1 MVGGNNNTNNAKPS
15 TNKPPATSAPT
26 AAAASSSQNRKSRWN
41 SNNNDSGTSNN
52 NNNNNNNNKE
62 SKPTTGGQ
70 KIADKKLPR
79 PNPSPKLA
87 PIPNQSNSN
96 HPNPT
101 APTSSSRPMTAAP
114 FPFPD
119 SSVAAAALGPPPPPT
134 YDFHML
140 ERRTIVLADGSVRS
154 YFALPPNY
162 QNYPPPRPEFGR
174 FPPFHPEEFRDQRKH
189 WDRPEGSMKRKY
201 PGEEEFDWR
210 DERAADMMRQRQQF
224 MHYANPND
232 HHSLMAGTSGHFGED
247 GRAAKHMRTGSSRH
261 ESGGLQVDQVALK
274 KSFLSFVKRVF
285 EDTAEKKNYLENGRK
300 GRLQCLVC
308 GRSSRDVQDTHSL
321 VMHTYY
327 SDDASSRVHHLGLHK
342 ALCVLMG
349 WSFTKAPDITKAY
362 QNLPAE
368 EAAINQAQLI
378 IWPPHVIV
386 HNTSTGKGK
395 EGRMEGFGNKTM
407 DNRIIRELGLTGGK
421 SKSLYGRDGHL
432 GITLFKFSGDD
443 SGLREAMRM
452 AEHFEKT
459 NRGRKSW
466 GRIQPFTPSKD
477 DEKNQSLV
485 EVDGRTGEKKR
496 ILYGYLATVADLDK
510 VDMETKKKTTIE
522 SLRELTGTK

>member
-1 MVGGNNNTNNAKPS
+1 MVGGNNNNNNAKPS

-26 AAAASSSQNRKSRWN
+26 AAASSSQNRKSRWN
-41 SNNNDSGTSNN
+41 SNNNDGGTS
-52 NNNNNNNNKE
+52 NNNNKE

-87 PIPNQSNSN
+87 PIPNQYNSN

-101 APTSSSRPMTAAP
+101 APTSSRPMAATAP

-119 SSVAAAALGPPPPPT
+119 SSAAAAALGPPPPPT

-162 QNYPPPRPEFGR
+162 QNFPPPSRPEFGR

-201 PGEEEFDWR
+201 PGEEEFDRR
-210 DERAADMMRQRQQF
+210 DERAADMMRHRQQF

-232 HHSLMAGTSGHFGED
+232 HSLMAGTSGQFGED

-285 EDTAEKKNYLENGRK
+285 EDTAEKKNYVENGRK

-349 WSFTKAPDITKAY
+349 WNFTKAPDNTKAY

>member
-1 MVGGNNNTNNAKPS
+1 MVGNNNNNAKSS

-26 AAAASSSQNRKSRWN
+26 AAASSSQNHKSHWN
-41 SNNNDSGTSNN
+41 STNNDGGTSNN
-52 NNNNNNNNKE
+52 NTNKKE

-70 KIADKKLPR
+70 KIADKKLPK

-87 PIPNQSNSN
+87 PIPKQSNPN
-96 HPNPT
+96 HPNPS
-101 APTSSSRPMTAAP
+101 APSSSRPMAP

-119 SSVAAAALGPPPPPT
+119 SSAALGPPPPPT
-134 YDFHML
+134 YGFHML

-162 QNYPPPRPEFGR
+162 QDFPPQNRLAGPEFGR
-174 FPPFHPEEFRDQRKH
+174 FPPFHPEEFRDQR
-189 WDRPEGSMKRKY
+189 MKRKY
-201 PGEEEFDWR
+201 PGEEEIDRR
-210 DERAADMMRQRQQF
+210 DERAEMLRQRQHF
-224 MHYANPND
+224 MQYANPND
-232 HHSLMAGTSGHFGED
+232 QSLMAGTSSSPFLRDVGED
-247 GRAAKHMRTGSSRH
+247 GRAAKHMRIGSSRH
-261 ESGGLQVDQVALK
+261 DNGGLLVDQVAVK

-285 EDTAEKKNYLENGRK
+285 EDPTEKKNYLENGRK

-308 GRSSRDVQDTHSL
+308 GRHSKDVQDTHSL
-321 VMHTYY
+321 VMHTYC
-327 SDDASSRVHHLGLHK
+327 SGDASSRVHHLGLHK

-349 WSFTKAPDITKAY
+349 WNFSKAPDNSKAY

-407 DNRIIRELGLTGGK
+407 DNRIRELGLTGGK
-421 SKSLYGRDGHL
+421 SKSLYGREGHL
-432 GITLFKFSGDD
+432 GITLFKFAGDD
-443 SGLREAMRM
+443 SGLRDAMRM
-452 AEHFEKT
+452 AEYFEKI

-466 GRIQPFTPSKD
+466 GRVQPLTPSKD
-477 DEKNQSLV
+477 DEKNPSLV
-485 EVDGRTGEKKR
+485 EIDGRTGEKKR
-496 ILYGYLATVADLDK
+496 IFYGYLATVTDLDK
-510 VDMETKKKTTIE
+510 VDIETKKKTTIE